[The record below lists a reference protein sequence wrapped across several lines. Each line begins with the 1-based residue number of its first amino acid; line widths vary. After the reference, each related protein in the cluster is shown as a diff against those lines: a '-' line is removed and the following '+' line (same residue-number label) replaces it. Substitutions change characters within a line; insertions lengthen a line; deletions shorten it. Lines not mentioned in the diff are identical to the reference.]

1 MALPDIRYRARYLF
15 VAVMV
20 GHILLISSQVSS
32 RSGASLLQE
41 TLTTL
46 VVGTQRAAWAVVS
59 SVSHVWDSYV
69 ALRGVQA
76 ENDRLRRELTAVQVQ
91 LQQQRAFARG
101 TEELRALLGLRT
113 RLDWTTASAEVIA
126 GSPSPDVQ
134 AMTIDKGRDE
144 GVAADMAVMALA
156 GAVGRVI
163 QPSAHASTV
172 QLLID
177 QNAAV
182 SVMVERSG
190 TQAIALGVGNGTLRL
205 DYLSPVADLLVGDL
219 VVTAGLEGV
228 YPKGL
233 PVGRVSVVERAGVS
247 YRSVIV
253 TPLVDFSSLETV
265 LVVLGPKLPATGGG
279 G

>member
-41 TLTTL
+41 TLTTM
-46 VVGTQRAAWAVVS
+46 VVGTQRAAWAVVGG
-59 SVSHVWDSYV
+59 VSHVWDGYF

-76 ENDRLRRELTAVQVQ
+76 ENDRLRRELTALQVQ

-101 TEELRALLGLRT
+101 TEHLRELLGLRT
-113 RLDWTTASAEVIA
+113 RLDWTTASAEIIA
-126 GSPSPDVQ
+126 LSPSPDVK
-134 AMTIDKGRDE
+134 AMTIDRGRAD
-144 GVAADMAVMALA
+144 GVGRDMAVMAVA
-156 GAVGRVI
+156 GVVGRVVDS
-163 QPSAHASTV
+163 SARASTV

-182 SVMVERSG
+182 SVMVERSS
-190 TQAIALGVGNGTLRL
+190 TQAIALGVGDGTLRL
-205 DYLSPVADLLVGDL
+205 DYLSAAADIREGDL
-219 VVTAGLEGV
+219 MVTAGLDGI

-233 PVGRVSVVERAGVS
+233 PVAQVTVVERAGVT
-247 YRSVIV
+247 YRQVIV

-265 LVVLGPKLPATGGG
+265 LVVLGPKTPATGGG